1 MPCFG
6 QSRLIL
12 KTVGFALVLRARLIA
27 ILFVLAVVPAAAQAS
42 APTHS
47 YFTPLPAEMAVGR
60 TGAVAAPLADGRVL
74 IAGGADGVTVRSAEI
89 FDPASGTFSLLPNLM
104 RLKRSGAAA
113 APLPGGR
120 VLIAGGYNDVP
131 YTTAESFDPITGVFS
146 EVKGEM
152 TTPRLNGFAVPLPD
166 GDVLVGGGFYEG
178 ETLDTAEIF
187 DPTSGEFTALAQ
199 PMARPRSSPIAVPR
213 ADGNVLIFGG
223 YGKND
228 LLPSVELFDAA
239 TETFSIVNSE
249 VGEERGNAVGAA
261 LPNGQVLVAGGID
274 GSNMSVRKAGLLD
287 ASSGAYSPFPAS
299 GDTQLTTTRTWSVAS
314 PLPDGT
320 VLIAGGGWDGSH
332 ETAELFVPAPALGA
346 EGGDFGSVV
355 WGSTATR
362 TVTVGNLGAQPLQ
375 IDAVSIGGSDAGDF
389 SLGADACSGRLLEF
403 RETCALTVSFSPRDR
418 GDARAVLAF
427 EDNAPT
433 PTAAPLSGTAVPLL
447 QAAEGS
453 APRAIDSAPDL
464 RRAFTLPCRSQAKG
478 TAGWRRVVCRL
489 KPVEG
494 KWLALLR
501 RGKQTVAQRQLAP
514 GARRLVF
521 SVRGLPRSTY
531 RLRLIPQR

>member
-1 MPCFG
+1 M
-6 QSRLIL
+6 
-12 KTVGFALVLRARLIA
+12 LRPLLIA
-27 ILFVLAVVPAAAQAS
+27 ILFVLSVAPAGAQAS
-42 APTHS
+42 TPTHS

-152 TTPRLNGFAVPLPD
+152 TTPRLNGFAAPLPD

-187 DPTSGEFTALAQ
+187 DPTSGEFTALTQ
-199 PMARPRSSPIAVPR
+199 RMARPRSSPIAVPR

-239 TETFSIVNSE
+239 TGTFSIVNSE

-274 GSNMSVRKAGLLD
+274 GTNMSVRKAGLLD
-287 ASSGAYSPFPAS
+287 PDSGAYSPLPAS
-299 GDTQLTTTRTWSVAS
+299 GDTQLTTSRTWSVAS

-346 EGGDFGSVV
+346 EGGDFGSVPL
-355 WGSTATR
+355 GTAATR
-362 TVTVGNLGAQPLQ
+362 TVTVANLGAQPLQ
-375 IDAVSIGGSDAGDF
+375 IEAISIGGTDAADF
-389 SLGADACSGRLLEF
+389 SLAADACSGRLLEF
-403 RETCALTVSFSPRDR
+403 RETCVLAVKFSPVDM
-418 GDARAVLAF
+418 GDTRAVLAF
-427 EDNAPT
+427 EDNEPI
-433 PTAAPLSGTAVPLL
+433 PTAAALSGTAVPPR
-447 QAAEGS
+447 QAAGES
-453 APRAIDSAPDL
+453 APRASNPAPDF
-464 RRAFTLPCRSQAKG
+464 RRAFTLPCRSRAKG
-478 TAGWRRVVCRL
+478 TGRWSRVVCRL

-494 KWLALLR
+494 EWLALLR
-501 RGKQTVAQRQLAP
+501 RGKQAVAQRPVAP

-521 SVRGLPRSTY
+521 SVRGHPRSTY
-531 RLRLIPQR
+531 RLRLIPQS